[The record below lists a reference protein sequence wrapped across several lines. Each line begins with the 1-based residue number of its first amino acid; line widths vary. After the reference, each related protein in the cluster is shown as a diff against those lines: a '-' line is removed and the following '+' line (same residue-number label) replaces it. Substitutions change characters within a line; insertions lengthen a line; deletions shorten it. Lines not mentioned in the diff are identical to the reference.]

1 MQSLSAL
8 LKNRREDLNY
18 SLETVSDQTK
28 IRIEYLD
35 ALEEGRYEEFPS
47 EVYLKGFLKT
57 YAKFLNLDNS
67 LVQALY
73 RREQSVRQKKKP
85 IESISKQFRE
95 PRVIITRKRL
105 AIILI
110 ALILVA
116 VGIFLLTQFT
126 KLTKSPDLSL
136 TEPVIANQND
146 KEVVFSTS
154 SETLNIVGKAE
165 VGSTVTIN
173 GQKVILN
180 QLNEF
185 RIDSYKID
193 KEKMVMVVRSENQF
207 GKASEIILNIFKKA
221 SDTTATVPLASQGI
235 RNIWVRLE
243 ALEDVNIKLTVDGN
257 VVVNRNVTK
266 GTIFDEG
273 ARPDLSLQ
281 ALNKVELTIANGM
294 KVNLQL
300 NGIRY
305 IPNDGITSWEL
316 INGKI
321 EQH

>member
-1 MQSLSAL
+1 MQSLSTL

-28 IRIEYLD
+28 IRIEYLI

-85 IESISKQFRE
+85 IESISKQFKE
-95 PRVIITRKRL
+95 PRVIITKKRL
-105 AIILI
+105 VIFLISFLLIII
-110 ALILVA
+110 
-116 VGIFLLTQFT
+116 GIFVLTQFN

-136 TEPVIANQND
+136 TEPVISNQND
-146 KEVVFSTS
+146 KEVLFSTS
-154 SETLNIVGKAE
+154 SDSLNIAGKAE
-165 VGSTVTIN
+165 VGSTVSIN

-185 RIDSYKID
+185 RVDSYKID

-207 GKASEIILNIFKKA
+207 GKASEIILNIFKKPA
-221 SDTTATVPLASQGI
+221 DPTITPSVASQGI
-235 RNIWVRLE
+235 KNIWVKME
-243 ALEDVNIKLTVDGN
+243 VLEDINIKLTVDGN

-266 GTIFDEG
+266 GTVFDEG

-281 ALNKVELTIANGM
+281 ALHKVEITIANGE

-300 NGIRY
+300 NGLKY
-305 IPNDGITSWEL
+305 IPKDGTTSFEL

-321 EQH
+321 EQQ